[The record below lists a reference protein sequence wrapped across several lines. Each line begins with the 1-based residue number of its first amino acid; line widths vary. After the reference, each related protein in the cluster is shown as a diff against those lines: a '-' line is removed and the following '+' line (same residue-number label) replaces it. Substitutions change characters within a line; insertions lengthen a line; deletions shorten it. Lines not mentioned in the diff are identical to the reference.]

1 MRFKIM
7 YIIGKLVIKPNYTY
21 SDKMIIVG
29 LINMQGISWDEKE
42 SLIKKE
48 PKMAMN
54 ENNEIFS
61 KAR

>member
-1 MRFKIM
+1 M
-7 YIIGKLVIKPNYTY
+7 P
-21 SDKMIIVG
+21 
-29 LINMQGISWDEKE
+29 GIPWDEKE